1 MGEVNRF
8 RLEQLTK
15 KFRIS
20 AIITVLSAIAL
31 VFSCLYPQGEEVF
44 TQHMGPD
51 GPGIIEYRMQYTPFE
66 EFLLNIWPWCFLV
79 LVVAAI
85 CTLVLFLKI
94 RKLKNN

>member
-1 MGEVNRF
+1 MGEANRF
-8 RLEQLTK
+8 RLEERTK

-66 EFLLNIWPWCFLV
+66 DFLLSIWPWCFLAF
-79 LVVAAI
+79 VVAAVV
-85 CTLVLFLKI
+85 TLVLFRKI
-94 RKLKNN
+94 RKLKNV

>member
-1 MGEVNRF
+1 MGEGTRF
-8 RLEQLTK
+8 KLEELTK

-44 TQHMGPD
+44 TQHLNPD

-66 EFLLNIWPWCFLV
+66 EFLLNIWPWGFLV
-79 LVVAAI
+79 LVVAEI

-94 RKLKNN
+94 RKLKNS